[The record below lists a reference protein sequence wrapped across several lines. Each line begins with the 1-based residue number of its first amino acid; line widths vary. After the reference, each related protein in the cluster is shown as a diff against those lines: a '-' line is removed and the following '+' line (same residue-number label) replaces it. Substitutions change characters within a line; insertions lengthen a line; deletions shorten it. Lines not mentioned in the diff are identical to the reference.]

1 MIAALLSLALAAA
14 PAAPAPKAE
23 KPKLVLMALNTGRD
37 IDPAASAGLLDA
49 IAGEVA
55 RRGIFSVVSSSD
67 IATLLGAERQKQL
80 LGCPEE
86 AQSCLT
92 ELTDALG
99 ARFIMSGT
107 LARLGESYQ
116 LTLQTLDSQKAA
128 PLGRATRIA
137 ADLAALRAQLPWMV
151 AEATA
156 APLPPPRSKVPS
168 VLLFSGGGLALVA
181 GGVFGLG
188 ALNKEVAIRRELDAG
203 AVSPEVLRTLAS
215 YREDREEV
223 VRGRNA
229 SLGLLLVGAAA
240 VVAGAILWPQ
250 APSGSASPQATL
262 VPTGP
267 GFALVGTF

>member
-1 MIAALLSLALAAA
+1 MMAALLAFALAAA
-14 PAAPAPKAE
+14 PDAAPPRAE
-23 KPKLVLMALNTGRD
+23 KPKLVLMALQASKD

-55 RRGIFSVVSSSD
+55 RRGIFSVVSTSD
-67 IATLLGAERQKQL
+67 VATLLGAERQKQL
-80 LGCPEE
+80 LGCSDE
-86 AQSCLT
+86 AQSCLA

-99 ARFIMSGT
+99 ARFVMSGT
-107 LARLGESYQ
+107 VAKLGESYQ

-128 PLGRATRIA
+128 PLGRSTRIA
-137 ADLAALRAQLPWMV
+137 TDLAGLRAQLPWMV

-156 APLPPPRSKVPS
+156 APLPPPRSRVPS
-168 VLLFSGGGLALVA
+168 VLLFAGGGLALVA
-181 GGVFGLG
+181 GGVIGFN

-229 SLGLLLVGAAA
+229 SLALLLVGAGA
-240 VVAGAILWPQ
+240 VVTGAILWPQ

-267 GFALVGTF
+267 GFAVVGSF